1 MNLKRLDNID
11 IACTDVE
18 PMVAFYRD
26 VLGLRFRLP
35 YEAGQGW
42 AGFIAG
48 DVVIYVIEE
57 EATAPHPAP
66 RLTGGDNPPGLDS
79 IAFEVDDLDEAI
91 AELDGHGVTWAG
103 DIVESDWYRYRGF
116 HDPEGNLLYLTIPK
130 LDRQDPP
137 VPAPGD

>member
-11 IACTDVE
+11 IACTNVE
-18 PMVAFYRD
+18 PMVAFYRE

-35 YEAGQGW
+35 YEPGQGW

-57 EATAPHPAP
+57 DASAPHPAP

-137 VPAPGD
+137 VPIPPD

>member
-26 VLGLRFRLP
+26 LLGLRLRLP
-35 YEAGQGW
+35 YEPGQGW

-48 DVVIYVIEE
+48 DVVIYLIEE

-79 IAFEVDDLDEAI
+79 IAFEVDDLDASI

-103 DIVESDWYRYRGF
+103 DVVESDWYRYRGF
-116 HDPEGNLLYLTIPK
+116 HDPEGNLIYLTIPK

-137 VPAPGD
+137 VPIPEG